1 MRRESGRHQGD
12 LSRRDLLKRGG
23 SLALASIGVGALP
36 RWALGANTLP
46 SPLRLLAGPSATKP
60 EYLKPFEEKY
70 GVKLE
75 LAPYGSPT
83 DTINKILAPG
93 GTRLLDLASTTSEF
107 VGPLIERGAI
117 LPLDF
122 EKIPNTKYLHPVADR
137 YIERKDGKPYNL
149 PHYWGYNTVL
159 YNTKVL
165 SPDDPATQSWKLLF
179 DEKNKGRVALRDNA
193 YESILMTATYLGYP
207 DPTRLTRKDLK
218 EVTKFLVSKKPLFRA
233 LWTGFAQAV
242 GLMASGEVDAMFGWI
257 LMRTT
262 LQQQGH
268 PVRNNWPKEG
278 ILYWAHTYFV
288 PKDTPVLP
296 TVYAWLNYVL
306 SEEYAVA
313 MMRGSGILS
322 TSTLVRKRIPESE
335 LKELG
340 FDLTERGLRLVQ
352 LGLPDNLNDWLQ
364 AWAEFKSA

>member
-1 MRRESGRHQGD
+1 MNRTWYGD
-12 LSRRDLLKRGG
+12 GGLSRRELLKRGG
-23 SLALASIGVGALP
+23 GLALATAGLGWLP
-36 RWALGANTLP
+36 SWALAATTLP
-46 SPLRLLAGPSATKP
+46 GPLRLLAGPSATKP
-60 EYLKPFEEKY
+60 EYLKPFEDQF
-70 GVKLE
+70 GVKIE

-83 DTINKILAPG
+83 DTINKLLAPG
-93 GTRLLDLASTTSEF
+93 GTRLLDVASTTSEF
-107 VGPLIERGAI
+107 VRPLIERNVI
-117 LPLDF
+117 LPIDF
-122 EKIPNTKYLHPVADR
+122 DKIPNTKYLHPVAQR

-159 YNTKVL
+159 YNTKVF
-165 SPDDPATQSWKLLF
+165 SPEDPTTHSWKILF

-207 DPTRLTRKDLK
+207 DPTTLTRKDLK
-218 EVTKFLVSKKPLFRA
+218 EITKFLISKKPLFRA

-242 GLMASGEVDAMFGWI
+242 GLMASGEVQAMFGWI

-262 LQQQGH
+262 LQSQAY
-268 PVRNNWPKEG
+268 PVKNNWPKEG
-278 ILYWAHTYFV
+278 ILYWAHTYFI
-288 PKDTPVLP
+288 PRDTPVLP

-306 SEEYAVA
+306 GEQYSVA
-313 MMRGSGILS
+313 MMRGGGLLS
-322 TSTLVRKRIPESE
+322 TSTLVQKHIPAAE

-340 FDLTERGLRLVQ
+340 FDLTERGLKLVQ